1 MTMSIPASR
10 RAQSSGFQRLRRLGP
25 ARWWLLARAVFAL
38 ATARA
43 AVALLPFRTAIRFG
57 CVALKSQPWSA
68 ENCVWAIEAAAR
80 RLPWRTKCIEQGLA
94 AQRLLRSAGFDA
106 QLHYGARH
114 TPDNKALQAHVWIA
128 VDGQVMIGANEADR
142 FGVLAT
148 YP

>member
-1 MTMSIPASR
+1 M
-10 RAQSSGFQRLRRLGP
+10 
-25 ARWWLLARAVFAL
+25 
-38 ATARA
+38 
-43 AVALLPFRTAIRFG
+43 
-57 CVALKSQPWSA
+57 
-68 ENCVWAIEAAAR
+68 WAIEAAAR

-114 TPDNKALQAHVWIA
+114 APDSKALQAHVWTA